1 MTLPP
6 FPAPRLKQTLRE
18 TCSMTLRTVAWRTA
32 VFLLA
37 LSASAANGSPRLKAQ
52 EPPPDSPAPTET
64 VPPEDRPVAKPAP
77 AELVSPP
84 TPEVVRGKMTAWL
97 AARGK
102 ADEATA
108 NRLAQLWTFGEQVPT
123 PEELFQRTIATFQ
136 QFDPEVQRLVSQCD
150 LTSATLAVPMAPQL
164 ERAADGAFFT
174 ANLSLFFGHYL
185 VQRQLYDEAL
195 ALLETV
201 SLAEVVD
208 PATLLFCKAVCQHHL
223 LQKEPG
229 LATIDQ
235 LLKNTTGVPLR
246 YATLAGLM
254 QYDLQSLQDKS
265 LDEVARRMFDV
276 ERRLSLART
285 GEKVQKREEEIIT
298 QLDEIIKKIEEQQ
311 GGGGGSGGN
320 SNKSSA
326 PAQDSVVK
334 GSTGPGNVDPKKFKN
349 TGEWGDLPPKER
361 SKAKEDIARKFGA
374 HYAEAVEKFNLKQAG
389 RPARKAKP

>member
-1 MTLPP
+1 MP
-6 FPAPRLKQTLRE
+6 
-18 TCSMTLRTVAWRTA
+18 SSVMSWRTTA
-32 VFLLA
+32 FVLLG
-37 LSASAANGSPRLKAQ
+37 LSLCLPAGQSAGQ
-52 EPPPDSPAPTET
+52 EAPPNSPPP
-64 VPPEDRPVAKPAP
+64 VATAP
-77 AELVSPP
+77 AAAPMELVSPP
-84 TPEVVRGKMTAWL
+84 SAEVVRGKITAWL

-108 NRLAQLWTFGEQVPT
+108 NRLAERWTFGEQLPT
-123 PEELFQRTIATFQ
+123 AEELFQRTIETFQ
-136 QFDPEVQRLVSQCD
+136 EFDPEVQAALQKCD
-150 LTSATLAVPMAPQL
+150 LNSASLAVPETTL
-164 ERAADGAFFT
+164 LKRDADGAFFT
-174 ANLSLFFGHYL
+174 ANVGLYYGHYL
-185 VQRQLYDEAL
+185 VQRQMYDEAL
-195 ALLETV
+195 ALLENV
-201 SLAEVVD
+201 PVAEVVD

-229 LATIDQ
+229 LTTIDQ

-320 SNKSSA
+320 TNKSSA

-334 GSTGPGNVDPKKFKN
+334 GSTAPGNVDPKKFKN
-349 TGEWGDLPPKER
+349 SGEWGDLPPKER